1 MSTGL
6 FQLLA
11 VRSSEEGKFFQY
23 FYPFKQVQVSVAH
36 TCCVTRTILVYS
48 GIFTFLIDAYPTYAA
63 SALAANSFTR
73 STFGG
78 VFPLFGTQSK
88 SSLPFRHWNLDVMRC
103 LDEVSIV
110 FDRQLLTWMGCS
122 VQ

>member
-1 MSTGL
+1 MLPVFS
-6 FQLLA
+6 
-11 VRSSEEGKFFQY
+11 
-23 FYPFKQVQVSVAH
+23 PFKQVLASVSH
-36 TCCVTRTILVYS
+36 TPVRCNRTILVYS
-48 GIFTFLIDAYPTYAA
+48 GIFTFLVDAYPTYAA

-88 SSLPFRHWNLDVMRC
+88 SSPFRHWNLDAMQC

-110 FDRQLLTWMGCS
+110 VFDRQLLT
-122 VQ
+122 